1 MLSRARLNI
10 YIDLNPFLGNDVA
23 LPRVRQGATYFRW
36 KGPLHFNSPRICWL
50 LKFSQKIVLCSL
62 LHGKQTSH
70 TSAIGDRVSLRFAW
84 TTTFF
89 LGRRKW
95 QLLWESLTRSRKQ
108 RDPSRTVATQFRRS
122 HIFLNFKLPRWLND
136 IFVYGF
142 QSCLYQHVAP
152 CFHVFLFCL
161 KIVIKIRLK
170 SEETITHDPN
180 ALSIFDIH
188 VLIKQS
194 RANRQSK

>member
-23 LPRVRQGATYFRW
+23 LPRVRQRATYFRW
-36 KGPLHFNSPRICWL
+36 KGPLHFNSPRICRL

-62 LHGKQTSH
+62 LHCKQTSH
-70 TSAIGDRVSLRFAW
+70 TCAIGDRVSLRFAW

-95 QLLWESLTRSRKQ
+95 QLLWESLTRSGKQ

-136 IFVYGF
+136 IFLALPV
-142 QSCLYQHVAP
+142 SI
-152 CFHVFLFCL
+152 VFVLARCALFRRFL
-161 KIVIKIRLK
+161 V
-170 SEETITHDPN
+170 
-180 ALSIFDIH
+180 
-188 VLIKQS
+188 
-194 RANRQSK
+194 